1 MGVQLWR
8 RALAGVSHSRKGD
21 FTLSDT
27 SPAPAD
33 TSTAS
38 LTAAELVSSRFRQ
51 IHLDFHTSPEIPDVG
66 RDFDADVFG
75 DTLASARVNWV
86 TLFGKCH
93 HGMSY
98 YPTKAGVRH
107 PSLKFDLLG
116 AQIEACKR
124 RGIATPVYLS
134 VRVDQHIGLT
144 RPDLICRLEDG
155 RLWGPSAHQ
164 ASWYQVCMNNKEY
177 VDYLA
182 AQTEEVFQNYDA
194 DGIFYDMCY
203 YPPDPGCFCEK
214 CLARLERSGHSRDDA
229 EAHRRQTWEI
239 MREYTTR
246 LAKLCYQLRPNATT
260 FFNARISPN
269 VHRELDVL
277 TQLEIESLTTGGW
290 GYLFFPTWARL
301 VRTYP
306 RPVQGMTARFHKSWA
321 DFGGLKTVPQL
332 DYEAATITAAGGVV
346 NIGDQLH
353 PRGTLD
359 KGAYQVIGDV
369 FRKVEALEPYCLGAA
384 PLADIAVLLL
394 PEAQSGDPLHKGGMT
409 IAAVG
414 HSFEGAAA
422 ILAALKQ
429 QWNGETPDRDNLDRY
444 RVVIIPDGG
453 VLEDDMRAK
462 LEAFQAGGGAV
473 LFSHEATLADEAF
486 TLPNSPVQYLEPC
499 PYTPSY
505 MKLGDTLGRGEP
517 DTEFINYQPGS
528 YVAPLDGTEAL
539 GEVWQPYFNRTP
551 GHFSSH
557 AQTPA
562 DKPTGH
568 PVAVVS
574 GDKRTAYVYAALFR
588 GYREDGFYLY
598 KNITARLL
606 DTLLPDP
613 LVRPGAN
620 FPAAMEIAVLRQEA
634 ENRLVAH
641 LVNFQP
647 QRRTA
652 ANEFIEDAVPLRDV
666 AFALRTETAPSRVFL
681 APSGEEI
688 PFRQG
693 GRYCHVTVPAVLIA
707 QAVVFE
713 EA

>member
-1 MGVQLWR
+1 
-8 RALAGVSHSRKGD
+8 
-21 FTLSDT
+21 
-27 SPAPAD
+27 
-33 TSTAS
+33 
-38 LTAAELVSSRFRQ
+38 
-51 IHLDFHTSPEIPDVG
+51 
-66 RDFDADVFG
+66 
-75 DTLASARVNWV
+75 
-86 TLFGKCH
+86 
-93 HGMSY
+93 
-98 YPTKAGVRH
+98 
-107 PSLKFDLLG
+107 
-116 AQIEACKR
+116 
-124 RGIATPVYLS
+124 
-134 VRVDQHIGLT
+134 
-144 RPDLICRLEDG
+144 
-155 RLWGPSAHQ
+155 
-164 ASWYQVCMNNKEY
+164 

-306 RPVQGMTARFHKSWA
+306 RPIQGMTARFHKSWA

-517 DTEFINYQPGS
+517 DTEFVNYQPGS

>member
-1 MGVQLWR
+1 M
-8 RALAGVSHSRKGD
+8 A
-21 FTLSDT
+21 DT
-27 SPAPAD
+27 SPTPTD
-33 TSTAS
+33 TSTNI

-75 DTLASARVNWV
+75 DTLAEARVNWV

-98 YPTKAGVRH
+98 YPTKAGVMH

-134 VRVDQHIGLT
+134 VRVDQHMGLT

-164 ASWYQVCMNNKEY
+164 ASWYQVCLNNKEY
-177 VDYLA
+177 IDYLA
-182 AQTEEVFQNYDA
+182 AQTEEVLSSYDA

-214 CLARLERSGHSRDDA
+214 CLARLEKSGHSRDDA
-229 EAHRRQTWEI
+229 PAHRRQTWDI

-246 LAKLCYQLRPNATT
+246 LAKLCRQLRPNATT
-260 FFNARISPN
+260 FFNARITPN

-290 GYLFFPTWARL
+290 GYLFFPTWSRL

-359 KGAYQVIGDV
+359 KGAYQVIGEV
-369 FRKVEALEPYCLGAA
+369 FRRVEALEPYCLGAT

-394 PEAQSGDPLHKGGMT
+394 PEALSGDPLHSSGMN

-414 HSFEGAAA
+414 HPFEGAAA
-422 ILAALKQ
+422 TLAALKQ
-429 QWNGETPDRDNLDRY
+429 QWNGETPDRDNLARY
-444 RVVIIPDGG
+444 KLVIIPDGG

-462 LEAFQAGGGAV
+462 LEAFRAGGGAV
-473 LFSHEATLADEAF
+473 LFSHEATLTGGAF
-486 TLPNSPVQYLEPC
+486 TLPNSPIEYLGAC

-505 MKLGDTLGRGEP
+505 MKLGGVLGAGEP
-517 DTEFINYQPGS
+517 DTEFVNYQPGS
-528 YVAPLDGTEAL
+528 YVRPVSGAKAL

-557 AQTPA
+557 AQTPV

-568 PVAVVS
+568 PVAVLS
-574 GDKRTAYVYAALFR
+574 ADRKTAYVYAALFR

-598 KNITARLL
+598 KNIAGRLL
-606 DTLLPDP
+606 DILLPDP
-613 LVRPGAN
+613 LIRPGAN
-620 FPAAMEIAVLRQEA
+620 VPAAMEIAVLHQEA
-634 ENRLVAH
+634 ERRMVVH

-666 AFALRTETAPSRVFL
+666 SFALRTEAAPARVFL
-681 APSGEEI
+681 APSGEEV
-688 PFRQG
+688 PFRQE
-693 GRYCHVTVPAVLIA
+693 GRYCHIIVPAVSIA
-707 QAVVFE
+707 QTVVFE
-713 EA
+713 GGSV

>member
-1 MGVQLWR
+1 MPDISPNLPQPLN
-8 RALAGVSHSRKGD
+8 
-21 FTLSDT
+21 DT
-27 SPAPAD
+27 
-33 TSTAS
+33 
-38 LTAAELVSSRFRQ
+38 LTAAALVSSRFRQ

-75 DTLASARVNWV
+75 DTLAEARVNWV

-98 YPTKAGVRH
+98 YPTKAGVMH

-116 AQIEACKR
+116 AQVEACRR
-124 RGIATPVYLS
+124 RGIAAPVYLS
-134 VRVDQHIGLT
+134 VRVDQHMGLT
-144 RPDLICRLEDG
+144 RPDLICRLADG
-155 RLWGPSAHQ
+155 RLWGPNAHE
-164 ASWYQVCMNNKEY
+164 ASWYQVCMNNTEY

-182 AQTEEVFQNYDA
+182 AQTEEVFLNYDA

-214 CLARLERSGHSRDDA
+214 CLARLEKSGHSRDDA

-246 LAKLCYQLRPNATT
+246 LAKLCYQLKPNATT
-260 FFNARISPN
+260 FFNARITPN

-290 GYLFFPTWARL
+290 GYLFFPTWSRL

-306 RPVQGMTARFHKSWA
+306 RPIQGMTARFHKSWA

-332 DYEAATITAAGGVV
+332 DYEAATIIAAGGVV
-346 NIGDQLH
+346 NVGDQLH

-359 KGAYQVIGDV
+359 QGAYRVIGEV
-369 FRKVEALEPYCLGAA
+369 FRKVEAMEPYCRGAV

-394 PEAQSGDPLHKGGMT
+394 PEAASSDQTHKGGMN

-422 ILAALKQ
+422 TLAALKQ
-429 QWNGETPDRDNLDRY
+429 QWNGETPDRDNLDKY
-444 RVVIIPDGG
+444 KLVIIPDGG
-453 VLEDDMRAK
+453 VLEDEMRAK
-462 LEAFQAGGGAV
+462 LAAFRAGGGAV
-473 LFSHEATLADEAF
+473 LFSHEATLAGGAF
-486 TLPNSPVQYLEPC
+486 ALPASPVEYEGPC

-505 MKLGDTLGRGEP
+505 MKLGDTLGAGEP
-517 DTEFINYQPGS
+517 DTEFVNYQPGS
-528 YVAPLDGTEAL
+528 YVRSRNGAEEL

-557 AQTPA
+557 AQTPV

-568 PVAVVS
+568 PVAVLS
-574 GDKRTAYVYAALFR
+574 ADHKTAYVYAALFK

-598 KNITARLL
+598 KNMAGRLV
-606 DTLLPDP
+606 DVLLPDP

-620 FPAAMEIAVLRQEA
+620 VPAALEVAVLRQEA
-634 ENRLVAH
+634 EGRLVVH
-641 LVNFQP
+641 LVSFQP

-652 ANEFIEDAVPLRDV
+652 ANEFIEDATPLRDV
-666 AFALRTETAPSRVFL
+666 PFALRTEAAPARVFL
-681 APSGEEI
+681 APSGEAL
-688 PFRQG
+688 PFRQE
-693 GRYCHVTVPAVLIA
+693 GRYCHVTVPAVLTA

-713 EA
+713 EESI

>member
-8 RALAGVSHSRKGD
+8 RALAGVSHSRRGD
-21 FTLSDT
+21 ITLPDT
-27 SPAPAD
+27 SPTPAD

-306 RPVQGMTARFHKSWA
+306 RPIQGMTARFHKSWA

-505 MKLGDTLGRGEP
+505 MKLGETLGRGEP

-620 FPAAMEIAVLRQEA
+620 FPAAMEIAALRQEA

>member
-1 MGVQLWR
+1 L
-8 RALAGVSHSRKGD
+8 L
-21 FTLSDT
+21 DT
-27 SPAPAD
+27 FHTPTD
-33 TSTAS
+33 TSTDA

-51 IHLDFHTSPEIPDVG
+51 IHLDFHTSPQIPDVG

-75 DTLASARVNWV
+75 DTLAEARVNWV

-98 YPTKAGVRH
+98 YPTKAGVMH
-107 PSLKFDLLG
+107 PSLQFDLLG

-155 RLWGPSAHQ
+155 NLWGPSAHQ
-164 ASWYQVCMNNKEY
+164 ASWYQVCMNNTEY

-182 AQTEEVFQNYDA
+182 AQTEEVFSNYDA

-214 CLARLERSGHSRDDA
+214 CLARLEKSGHSRDDA
-229 EAHRRQTWEI
+229 QAHRQQTWEI

-246 LAKLCYQLRPNATT
+246 LATLCTQLRPNATT

-269 VHRELDVL
+269 VQRELDVL

-290 GYLFFPTWARL
+290 GYLFFPTWSRL

-321 DFGGLKTVPQL
+321 DFGGLKTVPQV
-332 DYEAATITAAGGVV
+332 DYEAATIMAAGGVV

-359 KGAYQVIGDV
+359 RGAYQVIGEV
-369 FRKVEALEPYCLGAA
+369 FRKVESLEPYCLGAT

-394 PEAQSGDPLHKGGMT
+394 PEAASGDPLHKGGMN
-409 IAAVG
+409 IASVG
-414 HSFEGAAA
+414 PSFEGAAA
-422 ILAALKQ
+422 TLAALKH
-429 QWNGETPDRDNLDRY
+429 QWNGETPDRDYLGRY
-444 RVVIIPDGG
+444 KVVVIPDGG
-453 VLEDDMRAK
+453 VLEDEMRAK
-462 LEAFQAGGGAV
+462 LAAFQAGGGAI
-473 LFSHEATLADEAF
+473 LFSHEATLADGAF
-486 TLPNSPVQYLEPC
+486 ALPHSPVEYLEPC

-505 MKLGDTLGRGEP
+505 MKLGDTLGAGEP
-517 DTEFINYQPGS
+517 DTEFVNYQPGS
-528 YVAPLDGTEAL
+528 YVAPRDGAEAL

-568 PVAVVS
+568 PVAVLS
-574 GDKRTAYVYAALFR
+574 ADRKTAYVYAALFK
-588 GYREDGFYLY
+588 GYRQDGFYLY
-598 KNITARLL
+598 KKVAMRLL

-620 FPAAMEIAVLRQEA
+620 VPAAMEIAVLRQEA
-634 ENRLVAH
+634 EGRMVVH

-652 ANEFIEDAVPLRDV
+652 ANEFIEDAVPLGDV
-666 AFALRTETAPSRVFL
+666 SFALRTEVAPSRVFL
-681 APSGEEI
+681 APSGEEL
-688 PFRQG
+688 PFQQE
-693 GRYCHVTVPAVLIA
+693 GRYCYVTVPIVFIA
-707 QAVVFE
+707 QQVVF
-713 EA
+713 AGV

>member
-1 MGVQLWR
+1 MPN
-8 RALAGVSHSRKGD
+8 
-21 FTLSDT
+21 T
-27 SPAPAD
+27 SP
-33 TSTAS
+33 
-38 LTAAELVSSRFRQ
+38 TAAELVAGRFRQ
-51 IHLDFHTSPEIPDVG
+51 IHLDFHTAPEIPDVG
-66 RDFDADVFG
+66 ADFDADVFG
-75 DTLASARVNWV
+75 DRLADARVNWV

-98 YPTKAGVRH
+98 YPTKTALGVVH

-116 AQIEACKR
+116 EQIEACKK

-134 VRVDQHIGLT
+134 VRVDQQIGLT

-155 RLWGPSAHQ
+155 RLWGPNAHQ
-164 ASWYQVCMNNKEY
+164 ASWYQVCMNNAEY

-182 AQTEEVFQNYDA
+182 EQTTEIFRDYDA

-214 CLARLERSGHSRDDA
+214 CLARLEKSGHKRGDA
-229 EAHRRQTWEI
+229 EAHRAQTYDI

-290 GYLFFPTWARL
+290 GYLFYPTWSRL

-306 RPVQGMTARFHKSWA
+306 RPIQGMTARFHKSWA

-332 DYEAATITAAGGVV
+332 DYEAATIMAAGGVV

-369 FRKVEALEPYCLGAA
+369 FRKVEALEPYCLNAT

-394 PEAQSGDPLHKGGMT
+394 PEGKSSDPLHRGGMN

-414 HSFEGAAA
+414 PAFEGAAA
-422 ILAALKQ
+422 ALAALKQ
-429 QWNGETPDRDNLDRY
+429 QWNGETPDRDNLANY
-444 RVVIIPDGG
+444 KLVIIPDGG
-453 VLEDDMRAK
+453 VLEDAMKAK
-462 LEAFQAGGGAV
+462 LETFRQNGGAV
-473 LFSHEATLADEAF
+473 LFSHEATLADGAF
-486 TLPNSPVQYLEPC
+486 ALPNSPVQYLEPC

-505 MKLGDTLGRGEP
+505 MKLGPVLGAGEP
-517 DTEFINYQPGS
+517 DTEFVNYQGGS
-528 YVAPLDGTEAL
+528 YVRPVADAEAL

-557 AQTPA
+557 VQTPV

-574 GDKRTAYVYAALFR
+574 GDQKTAYVYAGLFK

-598 KNITARLL
+598 KNIASRLL
-606 DTLLPDP
+606 DTLLPEP

-620 FPAAMEIAVLRQEA
+620 VPAAMEIAVLRQDA
-634 ENRLVAH
+634 ENRLVVH

-652 ANEFIEDAVPLRDV
+652 ANEFLEDAVPLRDV
-666 AFALRTETAPSRVFL
+666 SFALRTETAPTRVFL
-681 APSGEEI
+681 APSGEELL
-688 PFRQG
+688 FRQDG
-693 GRYCHVTVPAVLIA
+693 IYCHVTVPSVVIA
-707 QAVVFE
+707 QSVVFDTVG
-713 EA
+713 ASQ

>member
-21 FTLSDT
+21 FTLPDT
-27 SPAPAD
+27 SPTPAD

-98 YPTKAGVRH
+98 YPTKAGVMH

-306 RPVQGMTARFHKSWA
+306 RPIQGMTARFHKSWA

-517 DTEFINYQPGS
+517 DTEFVNYQPGS